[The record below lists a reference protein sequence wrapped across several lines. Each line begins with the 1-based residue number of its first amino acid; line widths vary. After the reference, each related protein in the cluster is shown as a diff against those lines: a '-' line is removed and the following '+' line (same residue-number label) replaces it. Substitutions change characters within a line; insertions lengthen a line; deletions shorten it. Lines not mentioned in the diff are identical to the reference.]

1 MTQSSDIV
9 ITVEKREGTGAR
21 EAARLRRAGRIPA
34 VVYGGEKPPSALTV
48 DDTSLRA
55 LLKTTSGANTIFL
68 LKLAGSKDERQA
80 MIKELQTDPISGK
93 FLHIDFIRVVKG
105 HKLTIDV
112 PVILTGDSVGVRH
125 GGRIDFVTREIAVE
139 VLPKDMFDR
148 FTLDI
153 SDLEVGDNFTVE
165 DLKPQLPPSAVLLDE
180 DNRVIVLVEAARG
193 PSEEEIEAEEKE
205 AAERL
210 ISESAEPELIKR
222 GRGDEGDE

>member
-34 VVYGGEKPPSALTV
+34 VVYGGEKPPYAITV
-48 DDTSLRA
+48 DDTSLRD